1 MTDDESRPYL
11 RLAAGSGDDG
21 EAGMSQRS
29 RSRLAPAR
37 GDSASAAACD
47 SSGDSARGESELQY
61 PSSADDM
68 GRSLAR
74 SLARRRLLG
83 AHARPAGAAHGA
95 PPRLASPQ
103 RPRLRMAPRH
113 GSSSD
118 GH

>member
-29 RSRLAPAR
+29 RSRLGPER
-37 GDSASAAACD
+37 GDSASAAPAAACD

-74 SLARRRLLG
+74 SLA
-83 AHARPAGAAHGA
+83 AASSVPTPARPEQRTE
-95 PPRLASPQ
+95 PRLAPT
-103 RPRLRMAPRH
+103 PAAP
-113 GSSSD
+113 D
-118 GH
+118 G

>member
-1 MTDDESRPYL
+1 MTDSPRPYL

-74 SLARRRLLG
+74 SLAAAASSVPTPG
-83 AHARPAGAAHGA
+83 RPEQRTEL
-95 PPRLASPQ
+95 RLASAPPQ
-103 RPRLRMAPRH
+103 RPRLRMDKKQAA
-113 GSSSD
+113 SEQN
-118 GH
+118 

>member
-1 MTDDESRPYL
+1 MTDGESRPYL
-11 RLAAGSGDDG
+11 RLGAGSGDDG

-29 RSRLAPAR
+29 RSRLAPVR

-74 SLARRRLLG
+74 SPPPPTPRPRWPRPPGRSSARS
-83 AHARPAGAAHGA
+83 P
-95 PPRLASPQ
+95 ASPQ
-103 RPRLRMAPRH
+103 RPRLRMDKKQAA
-113 GSSSD
+113 SEQN
-118 GH
+118 